1 MFDVVIIGSGPAG
14 LTAAIYTSRAKLKT
28 VVLEKTVVG
37 GQVTTTYEVE
47 NYPGF
52 VDPINGFLLMNN
64 FERQAKKFGTE
75 IITGAEVLS
84 IEKNGN
90 FFNVRTNKD
99 EFPAKT
105 IVIAT
110 GAKFRKMG
118 IPGEDKFTGRG
129 VSYCA
134 TCDGAFFREK
144 DVAVVGGGN
153 SALEEALFL
162 TKFVNKVYLVH
173 RRKEFRADKI
183 VQEKVLKND
192 KIEPVLNY
200 IPLEIK
206 GDNEISEL
214 VLEEKERKSI
224 KSLNV
229 DGVFV
234 FIGLT
239 PNSDF
244 LKGFVETDENGY
256 VITDSDLHTNVKG
269 IFAAGDVLKK
279 SLRQIATAVGDGALV
294 SNSVK
299 NYLENL

>member
-214 VLEEKERKSI
+214 VLQEKERKSI

-234 FIGLT
+234 FIGLS

>member
-99 EFPAKT
+99 EFLAKT